1 MDISTAHAAAVLQAC
16 RLPALY
22 ARLAL
27 LVGDSTNRS
36 TIEFHGG
43 DYPSPP
49 GSGTPTPLVTLSL
62 TAAAGTVEDANYRI
76 VLAGPLEAQVAG
88 ADAGTGTV
96 PTWARVG
103 DPAGAWWGD
112 LTVSVE
118 GGGGEIEM
126 PKTAVEGGVDVVR
139 WFNGAF
145 VRLNTLHLNG

>member
-1 MDISTAHAAAVLQAC
+1 MDISTAHADAVLQAC

-27 LVGDSTNRS
+27 LVGDATNRS

-43 DYPSPP
+43 SYPSPP
-49 GSGTPTPLVTLSL
+49 GSGTPTPLTTMSL
-62 TAAAGTVEDANYRI
+62 TAGAGVVEDANYRI
-76 VLAGPLEAQVAG
+76 VLSGPLESQVTG
-88 ADAGTGTV
+88 ADPSTGTV
-96 PTWARVG
+96 PTWARVR
-103 DPAGAWWGD
+103 DPAGGWWAD

-145 VRLNTLHLNG
+145 ARLNSAQCQG